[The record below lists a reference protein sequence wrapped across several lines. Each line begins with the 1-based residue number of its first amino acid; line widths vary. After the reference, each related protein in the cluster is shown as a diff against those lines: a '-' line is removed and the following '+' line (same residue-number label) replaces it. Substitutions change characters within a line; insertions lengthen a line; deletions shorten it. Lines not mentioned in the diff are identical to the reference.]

1 MCIELINSSLQLN
14 IGHLKELR
22 RINYYKLQIIVFFT
36 VGDFTRGIE
45 RVAYQSYQSVQNENI
60 GNHKKTNGPK
70 QKSSRHLISKE
81 NLISRHE
88 GISSSNS
95 PYFGYANHRS
105 EDELS
110 SVSVGKNTM
119 ILFQYVPN
127 CNY

>member
-1 MCIELINSSLQLN
+1 
-14 IGHLKELR
+14 
-22 RINYYKLQIIVFFT
+22 

-45 RVAYQSYQSVQNENI
+45 RVAYQSYQSVQNEKT
-60 GNHKKTNGPK
+60 GNHKKSNTPK

-95 PYFGYANHRS
+95 PYYGYANHKS

-110 SVSVGKNTM
+110 SVSVGKPAVHMFHCAQNLSYINLT
-119 ILFQYVPN
+119 
-127 CNY
+127 